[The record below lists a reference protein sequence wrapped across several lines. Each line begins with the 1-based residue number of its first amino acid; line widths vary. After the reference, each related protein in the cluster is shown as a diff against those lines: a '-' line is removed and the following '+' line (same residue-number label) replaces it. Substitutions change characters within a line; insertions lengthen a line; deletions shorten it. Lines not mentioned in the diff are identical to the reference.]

1 MNLILLAKYWQYV
14 VMLILV
20 ILLAISGFISYQKGN
35 TIERIKAQYE
45 IDALTAQSNYNAQ
58 VANIERLNNERYH
71 DAVSENTKAQK
82 QIADSYASNSAIVDS
97 LSNTIDK
104 ASDIYITANADAR
117 AEYTAAISNVSR
129 SCVGEI
135 AELAR
140 RADGHVSD
148 IKMMQ
153 QAWPKK

>member
-1 MNLILLAKYWQYV
+1 MSAVLLARYWQYI
-14 VMLILV
+14 VMLMLIT
-20 ILLAISGFISYQKGN
+20 LLAVSSFISYQKGH
-35 TIERIKAQYE
+35 TIERIKSQYK
-45 IDALTAQSNYNAQ
+45 IDALTAQSNYNYQ

-71 DAVSENTKAQK
+71 SAVSENTKAQ
-82 QIADSYASNSAIVDS
+82 QDIADSYASNNAIVAS
-97 LSNTIDK
+97 LSDTIDT
-104 ASDIYITANADAR
+104 ASSAYISANADAR

-140 RADGHVSD
+140 RADGHVAD

-153 QAWPKK
+153 QAWPK